1 MAADSEAHVR
11 HGGFSMG
18 GGLVAAVA
26 FFLPAVRGCGDEL
39 SIADLASK
47 DSVYYLY
54 AVAAAAAVL
63 AGYALIQS
71 RARWGLVVQGTIGS
85 LALVHL
91 LSEAVKVANDDMAD
105 VEPLFGFWVLLGSL
119 GMVAAQPWVSLRA
132 LGVEAR
138 AEGGRQDPHVPSGA
152 PPADRPS
159 DDAAPPGASPDFDV
173 WVGVQWYERDGQAF
187 RKDGGDLLGT
197 IVERSAEA
205 VIAERDG
212 QRVCLDQLVRRD
224 PGGSV

>member
-39 SIADLASK
+39 SVADLASK

-54 AVAAAAAVL
+54 AVAAAAAVMG
-63 AGYALIQS
+63 GYALVQS
-71 RARWGLVVQGTIGS
+71 RARWGLIVQGTIGS

-91 LSEAVKVANDDMAD
+91 LSKAVKVANNDMAD

-119 GMVAAQPWVSLRA
+119 GFVAAQPWVSLKA
-132 LGVEAR
+132 LGPEPR
-138 AEGGRQDPHVPSGA
+138 AEGAGRDPRVLSGW
-152 PPADRPS
+152 PPADRPV
-159 DDAAPPGASPDFDV
+159 DDAAPAGASPAGDA
-173 WVGVQWYERDGQAF
+173 WAGVQWYERDGLAY
-187 RKDGGDLLGT
+187 RRDGDDLLGM
-197 IVERSAEA
+197 IVRRSAEA

-212 QRVCLDQLVRRD
+212 HQVRLDRLARRD
-224 PGGSV
+224 PSGSG